1 MLHFSDSRGK
11 DLGFSPDE
19 LNNVNLQEYHR
30 VPGKLKRLFK
40 AYPHFD
46 YTIPRHNQ
54 EINSKNPLFGIIII
68 IY

>member
-1 MLHFSDSRGK
+1 MRSRNQMLHFSDSRGK

-46 YTIPRHNQ
+46 YTIPKRYSRN
-54 EINSKNPLFGIIII
+54 IPR
-68 IY
+68 